1 MPMNGIDN
9 LIITGSNGFVGQ
21 SLLTFL
27 SNLDLG
33 HRPRK
38 IITFNRSD
46 KSKDILSKYP
56 NLNIEYRLANLAQ
69 PWTFKIPNA
78 YLINLAADGSMNAYS
93 DSASELFTTIGRQ
106 CVEWIR
112 NNKPLKVFHA
122 SSGASYGI
130 VSLTPNDDGNDHTK
144 KLQPKRLFIKSR
156 LTVENALSNVAIEEN
171 LNITIGRLFSFL
183 GPNILNKTQY
193 AVSSFIHSAIK
204 NRVITVN
211 GNPNTVRSYLHES
224 DMSDWILKS
233 FEIENHLD
241 LISIGSSIE
250 VCISELAEFIA
261 SAIGADVDYLNPNAP
276 GDKYI
281 ADNASTLERLGVR
294 ETKNWQ
300 DGVMECIEIAKGSKN

>member
-1 MPMNGIDN
+1 MQAIDN
-9 LIITGSNGFVGQ
+9 LIITGSNGFVGE
-21 SLLTFL
+21 SLLSFI
-27 SNLDLG
+27 SRQGLDEQ
-33 HRPRK
+33 PRK

-46 KSKDILSKYP
+46 KSKEILSKYP
-56 NLNIEYRLANLAQ
+56 NLNIDYRLANLMQ
-69 PWTFKIPNA
+69 PWTFDIPNA
-78 YLINLAADGSMNAYS
+78 HLINLAADGSMNAYS
-93 DSASELFTTIGRQ
+93 KNASELFTTIGRQ

-130 VSLTPNDDGNDHTK
+130 ISLTSNDDGKNYTE
-144 KLQPKRLFIKSR
+144 KLQPKKLFIKSR
-156 LTVENALSNVAIEEN
+156 LTVENALSNIAIEEN

-241 LISIGSSIE
+241 IISIGSSIE

-261 SAIGADVDYLNPNAP
+261 AATGADVNYLNPNAP

>member
-1 MPMNGIDN
+1 MQAIDN
-9 LIITGSNGFVGQ
+9 LIITGSNGFVGE
-21 SLLTFL
+21 SLLSFI
-27 SNLDLG
+27 SRQG
-33 HRPRK
+33 QSEQPRK

-46 KSKDILSKYP
+46 KSKEILSKYP
-56 NLNIEYRLANLAQ
+56 NLNIDYRLVNLMQ
-69 PWTFKIPNA
+69 PWTFDIPNA
-78 YLINLAADGSMNAYS
+78 HLINLAADGSMNAYS
-93 DSASELFTTIGRQ
+93 ENASELFTTIGRQ

-130 VSLTPNDDGNDHTK
+130 VSLTPNNDRKNYTEN
-144 KLQPKRLFIKSR
+144 LQPKGLFIKSR
-156 LTVENALSNVAIEEN
+156 LTVENALSNIAIEEN
-171 LNITIGRLFSFL
+171 LNIVIGRLFSFL

-204 NRVITVN
+204 KRVITVN

-233 FEIENHLD
+233 LQIENHLE

-261 SAIGADVDYLNPNAP
+261 SATGADVDYLNPNAP

>member
-1 MPMNGIDN
+1 MQAIDN
-9 LIITGSNGFVGQ
+9 LIITGSNGFVGE
-21 SLLTFL
+21 SLLSFI
-27 SNLDLG
+27 SRQGLDEQ
-33 HRPRK
+33 PRK

-46 KSKDILSKYP
+46 KSKEILSKYP
-56 NLNIEYRLANLAQ
+56 NLNIDYRLANLIQ
-69 PWTFKIPNA
+69 PWTFDIPNA
-78 YLINLAADGSMNAYS
+78 HLINLAADGSMNAYS
-93 DSASELFTTIGRQ
+93 ENASELFTTIGRQ

-130 VSLTPNDDGNDHTK
+130 VSLTPNDDGKNHTE
-144 KLQPKRLFIKSR
+144 KLQPKGLFIKSR
-156 LTVENALSNVAIEEN
+156 LTVENALSNIAIEEN
-171 LNITIGRLFSFL
+171 LYIIIGRLFSFL

-233 FEIENHLD
+233 LQIENHLD

-261 SAIGADVDYLNPNAP
+261 SATGADVDYLNPNAP